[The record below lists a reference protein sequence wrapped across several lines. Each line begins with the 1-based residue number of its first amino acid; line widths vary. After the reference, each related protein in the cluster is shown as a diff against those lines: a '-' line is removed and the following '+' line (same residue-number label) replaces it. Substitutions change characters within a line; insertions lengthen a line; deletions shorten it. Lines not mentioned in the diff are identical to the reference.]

1 MSSSWLSDKRYRRQA
16 SAFVTSTTTS
26 TICLRIAS
34 RSSWLLIE
42 AEIRCSTSTS
52 RVFSRNACWRY
63 GTEGVRV
70 VVIDTFVHGLF
81 AGQEV
86 CPTDGHSTIAS
97 HGRAYSETRLRT
109 PAVRS
114 AE

>member
-52 RVFSRNACWRY
+52 RVFSLNACWRY
-63 GTEGVRV
+63 ATDGVRV
-70 VVIDTFVHGLF
+70 VVIEIYLRARDFRRTRSLPDRRPLDSRLPLPYVLRNH
-81 AGQEV
+81 
-86 CPTDGHSTIAS
+86 AS
-97 HGRAYSETRLRT
+97 HTCCSIG
-109 PAVRS
+109 
-114 AE
+114 